1 VTLAELRA
9 RLDAIAGELRAID
22 TEAGD
27 AALTADQTERFD
39 GLLAERAQVETGIA
53 TEERREATR
62 SSLTATPAR
71 VERTAPEVI
80 VRQDPF
86 AILEDRSLQGRKLER
101 ALTEANLRAMEGRD
115 IGGAENEKHFEKVL
129 KRHASDT
136 NWAANIL
143 GRARPEYADGWS
155 KVITGREM
163 LLSPEERAA
172 MTVGTN
178 TAGGFLVPSYLDPTL
193 LLTNSGSSNVMRQYA
208 TVKTLTVGNVWKG
221 VTTAGATASWD
232 AEVTEVSDD
241 TPAVAQPTITISKP
255 QSFIQ
260 ASIEAFEDIDGLTA
274 DIIAVFADAKD
285 RLEGAGHMT
294 GTGANDQ
301 PTGLFTAIN
310 ASASLQVTSTTAAT
324 IGEVDIHALYRA
336 LPVRFR
342 GRGSFVANPLYTL
355 AVKRLGTAV
364 SSSFSG
370 DLTQAVSERWL
381 NKPVIESDDAPT
393 TQTTTALDQEIAF
406 LDVSEYVIVDKPG
419 STSLEFIPILLGSN
433 RLPNGA
439 RGFYLHWRTG
449 ANMPRLNAGR
459 LLVDKTSA

>member
-27 AALTADQTERFD
+27 AALTPDQTERFD
-39 GLLAERAQVETGIA
+39 GLLAERATVETSIA
-53 TEERREATR
+53 TEERRESAR
-62 SSLTATPAR
+62 ASLNVPR
-71 VERTAPEVI
+71 QVERTAPQVI
-80 VRQDPF
+80 VRDDPY
-86 AILEDRSLQGRKLER
+86 AVLEDRSLHGRALER
-101 ALTEANLRAMEGRD
+101 ALIDGNLRAMEGRD
-115 IGGAENEKHFEKVL
+115 VGDADKERNFERVL
-129 KRHASDT
+129 RRHASDT
-136 NWAANIL
+136 AWASNIL
-143 GRARPEYADGWS
+143 ARSTPTYAEGWQ
-155 KVITGREM
+155 KFITGREM
-163 LLSPEERAA
+163 LLTDEERAA

-178 TAGGFLVPSYLDPTL
+178 TAGGFLVPSFLDPSL
-193 LLTNSGSSNVMRQYA
+193 LFTNSGSSNVMRQYA
-208 TVKTLTVGNVWKG
+208 SVKTLTVGNVWKG

-241 TPAVAQPTITISKP
+241 TPAVAQPTVTISKP

-260 ASIEAFEDIDGLTA
+260 ASIESFEDIDGLTA
-274 DIIAVFADAKD
+274 DILAVFADAKD
-285 RLEGAGHMT
+285 RLEGAGHLT

-310 ASASLQVTSTTAAT
+310 ASSSLQVTSTTAAT

-336 LPVRFR
+336 LPIRFR

-355 AVKRLGTAV
+355 AVKRLGTSV

-370 DLTQAVSERWL
+370 DLREPVSTRWL
-381 NKPVIESDDAPT
+381 DKPVIESDDAPT
-393 TQTTTALDQEIAF
+393 TQTTTALDQEIVFAD
-406 LDVSEYVIVDKPG
+406 LTEYVIVDKPG
-419 STSLEFIPILLGSN
+419 STSIEFVPIMLGSN
-433 RLPNGA
+433 RLPNGT
-439 RGFYLHWRTG
+439 RGFYMHWRTG